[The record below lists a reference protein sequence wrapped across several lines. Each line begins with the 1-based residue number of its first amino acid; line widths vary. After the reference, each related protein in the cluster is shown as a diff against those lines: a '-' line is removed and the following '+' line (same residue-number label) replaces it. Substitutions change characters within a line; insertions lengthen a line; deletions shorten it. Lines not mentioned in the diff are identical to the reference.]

1 MDYMHI
7 LHEDNNNGCPHS
19 PLRVPPPLY
28 VNGNVAYTTKLT
40 FCIYLFLLYI
50 FIRFFSLS
58 SLLPA
63 ARHNKMRRKIA

>member
-7 LHEDNNNGCPHS
+7 LHEDNNNGCSHS
-19 PLRVPPPLY
+19 PLPVPPVRQWECRLHD
-28 VNGNVAYTTKLT
+28 KIDILH
-40 FCIYLFLLYI
+40 LLI
-50 FIRFFSLS
+50 FAIHFYSFFSLS

>member
-7 LHEDNNNGCPHS
+7 LHEDNNNGCSHS
-19 PLRVPPPLY
+19 PPASPLY

-50 FIRFFSLS
+50 FIPFFSLS